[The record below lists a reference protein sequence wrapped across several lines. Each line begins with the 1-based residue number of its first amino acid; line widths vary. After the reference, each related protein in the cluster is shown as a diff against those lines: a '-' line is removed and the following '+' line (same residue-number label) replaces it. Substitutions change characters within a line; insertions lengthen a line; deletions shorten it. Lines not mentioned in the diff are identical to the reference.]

1 MTPRL
6 LTISGPL
13 KGSEFPLSAGE
24 FVIGREP
31 SNAIWLE
38 HSSVSRRHCLIR
50 VADGRCAI
58 LDLDSRNGTFVN
70 RVPVKERDLA
80 NGDEVRIGEY
90 VFLLLTRETAA
101 AHSPAESIDD
111 SKLLTRSM
119 ILKPEDSRYL
129 RPLGLAGEL
138 GVEPASKTARMAR
151 DLNSLL
157 AASEAIHSL
166 RGTEAIARQLLQSAF
181 EVTPARRGAL
191 VLFDSDGTGQR
202 STFVLERKGEVAE
215 FLAGAAI
222 FNEGLI
228 CQVMEERATVLWEAA
243 EPGGAALLGSPVT
256 AFERTLGAIAF
267 QSEAAAGRFTENHLQ
282 LVTAL
287 GSIAGPALENARRL
301 ELVESENRRLQAEIG
316 QHNMVGESAPMQAV
330 YHMIAKAAPSDATV
344 LIQGE
349 SGTGKEL
356 VARAIH
362 AGSRR
367 SGKAFLAINCA
378 TLSESLMESE
388 LFGHERGAFTGA
400 IAQKRGKFELADGG
414 TLFLDE
420 VGELAPVLQAK
431 LLRVLQEREFERVGG
446 TRPIKVDIRLMAAT
460 NRDLEQPAE
469 RGLFRRDLY
478 YRLNVITLVAPPLRE
493 RREDIPLLAR
503 YFVAKYAEKTGRRI
517 AGISPAARACLT
529 RYDWPG
535 NVRELENAME
545 RAVVLGSSELIEPED
560 LPESALETGPGGDIS
575 VGGYH
580 EALIEAKKRLILGAI
595 EEAGGSHQA
604 AAKALGINQTYLS
617 RLIRNLNLKMVSRQ
631 GGQR

>member
-1 MTPRL
+1 MNPRL

-13 KGSEFPLSAGE
+13 KGSEFPLSSGE

-38 HSSVSRRHCLIR
+38 HPSVSRRHCLIR
-50 VADGRCAI
+50 IEDGRCAI

-101 AHSPAESIDD
+101 AHGPAESIDD

-138 GVEPASKTARMAR
+138 GAEPAGQTARVAR

-157 AASEAIHSL
+157 AASKAIHSL

-191 VLFDSDGTGQR
+191 VLFDADGTGQR
-202 STFVLERKGEVAE
+202 STFVLERKGDVAE

-243 EPGGAALLGSPVT
+243 EQGAAALLGSPVT
-256 AFERTLGAIAF
+256 AFERTLAAIAL
-267 QSEAAAGRFTENHLQ
+267 QSEAVGRFTENHLQ

-301 ELVESENRRLQAEIG
+301 ELVENENRRLQAEIG
-316 QHNMVGESAPMQAV
+316 RQHNMVGESAPMRAV

-367 SGKAFLAINCA
+367 SGKVFLAINCA

-460 NRDLEQPAE
+460 NRDLEEPAE
-469 RGLFRRDLY
+469 SGLFRRDLY
-478 YRLNVITLVAPPLRE
+478 YRLNVIALVAPPLRE

-580 EALIEAKKRLILGAI
+580 EALVEAKKRLILGAI

-617 RLIRNLNLKMVSRQ
+617 RLIRNLNLKTASKQV
-631 GGQR
+631 GQR